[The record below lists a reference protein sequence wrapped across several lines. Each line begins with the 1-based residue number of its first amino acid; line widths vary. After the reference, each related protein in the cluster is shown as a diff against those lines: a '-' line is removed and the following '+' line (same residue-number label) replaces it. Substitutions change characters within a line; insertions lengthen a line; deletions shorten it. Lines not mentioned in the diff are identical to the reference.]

1 MMDALFDAAAKAAP
15 TGTAARAA
23 ILSEPNGQFSID
35 DVVLQPPREDEVL
48 VRIAGVGVCHTDLVC
63 KGDFPVPLPI
73 VLGHEGAG
81 VVEAVGAK
89 VTRIR
94 PGDHVVLTFNSCGG
108 CPNCAE
114 HKPAYCHNFLPM
126 NFGGIRLADGSSPIS
141 KGGRMIHGVFFG
153 QSSFASHVIAPE
165 ANTVVVSKSAPLDIL
180 GPLGCGVQ
188 TGAGAILNSLKVG
201 KGDSVAIFGAGA
213 VGLSAVMAAKVA
225 GAKTTIVVE
234 PNAERRALALELGA
248 TAAIDPGAVV
258 DVTQAVK
265 DAAGG
270 GVNYAV
276 DTTGIPAV
284 IGAGAE
290 VLTQNG
296 MLGLVGMPPPDA
308 SLPVNIMSI
317 FARGVGIKAIIEG
330 DSDPQKFIPELVQ
343 YYLDGRFPFDR
354 LVTLFPFQQINEAF
368 EATKTGAVIKPILI
382 P

>member
-114 HKPAYCHNFLPM
+114 HKPGYCHNFLPM

-153 QSSFASHVIAPE
+153 QSSFASHVIARE